1 MESIGD
7 KLRANREEKGFSIEQ
22 IARDTNIAKR
32 YLEALEAEDFTAFPG
47 EPYLIG
53 FLRNYADYLGLE
65 PDEMVTL
72 YRNFKIQSQPLPM
85 DELLVKKDRK
95 IPWIIFGAIVIIGAL
110 VAGGY
115 FLFPV
120 IFQRD
125 QDPAADQ
132 PESEKPSTEVEGS
145 IIEFQDEILERRFIE
160 GDTIVIPFKEKL
172 HQLEL
177 SDIAEDKVTLTV
189 PGGTYVLRIG
199 DERAIDLDGD
209 AAMDVRISVNDID
222 TSGRDRSAVL
232 RLDRFVKQAMPSSE
246 IADLETGT
254 ESSDA
259 ADGVQAAVS
268 TGTPGVPDRAV
279 TPVIIKKSDS
289 VEPFKVSIIFRGYCL
304 FRYVID
310 GSDPEERYFHKG
322 ETIELDVNREVRMWQ
337 SNAGNMSVKVAG
349 IEADFGRPGQV
360 SVRIISWIRGDNTNN
375 LVLAPLY

>member
-32 YLEALEAEDFTAFPG
+32 YLEALEDEDFTAFPG

-53 FLRNYADYLGLE
+53 FLRNYADYLGLDPE
-65 PDEMVTL
+65 EMVTL

-95 IPWIIFGAIVIIGAL
+95 ILWIIFGAVIIIGGL

-120 IFQRD
+120 LFQRD
-125 QDPAADQ
+125 KKPVADQ
-132 PESEKPSTEVEGS
+132 SESEKPSAEAEGS

-177 SDIAEDKVTLTV
+177 SDISEKVTLSV
-189 PGGTYVLRIG
+189 PGGTYVLRVG

-209 AAMDVRISVNDID
+209 AAMDVRISVNDIHA
-222 TSGRDRSAVL
+222 SGRDRSAVL
-232 RLDRFVKQAMPSSE
+232 RLDRFVKQVMPSSE
-246 IADLETGT
+246 ITDLETDI

-259 ADGVQAAVS
+259 VDGAQAAAS
-268 TGTPGVPDRAV
+268 AGTPGVPDRAV
-279 TPVIIKKSDS
+279 TPVTIKTSDS

-304 FRYVID
+304 FRYMID
-310 GSDPEERYFHKG
+310 GGDQEERYFHKG
-322 ETIELDVNREVRMWQ
+322 ETIELDVSREAILWQ

-349 IEADFGRPGQV
+349 IEADLGRPGQV
-360 SVRIISWIRGDNTNN
+360 SARKISWIRGDDTNN